1 MLVFDSEPRSA
12 DPALRVAPPVEPG
25 IESVVE
31 PAGAP
36 GGEAVTSAEPG
47 ANKQADPLA
56 PPADPRPDEQTD
68 GRSVVPPEFS
78 ASCGQTRDY
87 NWPARRGQTPGKPA
101 PVAQLDRASVYET
114 EGHRFESC
122 RARSSGPLEISALQ
136 AASRAP
142 GAAAAVYETE
152 GHRFES
158 CPAGLSTAFG
168 HKLGYAAPTG
178 PALS

>member
-68 GRSVVPPEFS
+68 GRSVVPPELS
-78 ASCGQTRDY
+78 AA
-87 NWPARRGQTPGKPA
+87 ARTD
-101 PVAQLDRASVYET
+101 AQLWPGRGYRVAAVRQGERVVCAPSPAV
-114 EGHRFESC
+114 SS
-122 RARSSGPLEISALQ
+122 SSGWARGPNSGL
-136 AASRAP
+136 P
-142 GAAAAVYETE
+142 GSF
-152 GHRFES
+152 R
-158 CPAGLSTAFG
+158 
-168 HKLGYAAPTG
+168 
-178 PALS
+178 